1 MRHWDFTKNVVMLV
15 IGISAFIL
23 LIAEGDTLFHTF
35 LAKVIACALIS
46 CDIMIYRSFDNNDNS
61 YDAVQ

>member
-1 MRHWDFTKNVVMLV
+1 MRHWDFTKNMVMLV

-35 LAKVIACALIS
+35 LAKVIACALIG

-61 YDAVQ
+61 YDAV

>member
-1 MRHWDFTKNVVMLV
+1 MRHLDFTKNVVMLV

-35 LAKVIACALIS
+35 LAKVIAFALIG

-61 YDAVQ
+61 YDAV